1 MHLNDTDTAQAA
13 APALLRWSLGL
24 LMLNSGLSKLGNL
37 GGFVDGYLLPAFAKT
52 PLPAWMVAGYGY
64 ALPPVEALLGL
75 LLLLGLCRRQA
86 LLLNGLMLISLA
98 FGQMLLKSH
107 PTVGTISVYVLMTA
121 LALWMGGADRWSL
134 DALLGARRRAAADAR

>member
-13 APALLRWSLGL
+13 APALLRWALGL

-37 GGFVDGYLLPAFAKT
+37 GGFVDGYLLPAFAQT

-75 LLLLGLCRRQA
+75 LLLLGLCRRGA
-86 LLLNGLMLISLA
+86 LLLNGVTLLSLA
-98 FGQMLLKSH
+98 FGQMLLKNH
-107 PTVGTISVYVLMTA
+107 PTVGTIFLYVLMTA
-121 LALWMGGADRWSL
+121 LALWMDGADRWSL
-134 DALLGARRRAAADAR
+134 DARLADRKRARAGDR